1 VYATKA
7 YTHLYIKTKIMDP
20 KIYEIIDDAK
30 LYSAHQIEL
39 LKLQLAEKASFG
51 AAEFA
56 SHLLIGLV
64 GVLFLLFASISL
76 GFLFGD
82 LVNSLGLGFLIV
94 SGIYLLLFLIFIL
107 GKKALLKKPL
117 TNYTIKKIFEDEV

>member
-1 VYATKA
+1 
-7 YTHLYIKTKIMDP
+7 MDP